1 MRFEIRSPIT
11 KFQVSNFKFRV
22 SNFKFRVSS
31 FEFQISSFEFQVS
44 SFKFRVSSSEFQ
56 VSSFKFQVSS
66 FEFQVSSFEF
76 QVSSFKFQV
85 SSFKFRVSN
94 MTKFFNTTGPCRP
107 EIHYMADP
115 LSRLP
120 MVRELIEDQHYFV
133 LHGPRR
139 TGKTTYLY
147 ALMNQLSQEGK
158 YSALTVNIQPA
169 ASVQNPT
176 RAMIMVAD
184 AICNKARRHLP
195 EKEWP
200 EPVENLDQ
208 DMLARGQLQRYLN
221 LWAEKNPKPVVLFI
235 DEADS
240 LPDELFLALLRQL
253 RAGFEDRP
261 HGFPHSV
268 ALAGLR
274 LGINALLNI
283 KTPSLLLDA
292 FTLSETDALL
302 NQHTAET
309 GQIFTRE
316 AINEIF
322 RLTRGQ
328 PWLTNTL
335 VRETI
340 TEILKNDFTK
350 EITPAHVARARKALV
365 RERKTHLD
373 NLIGKLKESP
383 VKNVTEALISGEF
396 LQSDRLEDLTYL
408 QDFGLVTR
416 ELPIKFANPI
426 YTEIIPEALSYCWKV
441 SFSQELVYE
450 KKYIKNGL
458 LDIDSLISA
467 FQEFYRHHSEIWLE
481 RFEFCEIGRQLLF
494 IAFLQRIVGTEAMF
508 EYEMELGSRHL
519 SLLLEFASERFAM
532 ELKLQRNRYSEDEG
546 LKEIVR
552 YLNRIGMDQGYL
564 ILFET
569 NSQIP
574 WEECTY
580 RLDSQIPW
588 EKRIYRKEI
597 THEGKKIIFVGM

>member
-1 MRFEIRSPIT
+1 
-11 KFQVSNFKFRV
+11 
-22 SNFKFRVSS
+22 
-31 FEFQISSFEFQVS
+31 
-44 SFKFRVSSSEFQ
+44 
-56 VSSFKFQVSS
+56 
-66 FEFQVSSFEF
+66 
-76 QVSSFKFQV
+76 
-85 SSFKFRVSN
+85 
-94 MTKFFNTTGPCRP
+94 MTRFFNTTGPCRP

-176 RAMIMVAD
+176 RAMMMVAD
-184 AICNKARRHLP
+184 AIFNKARCHLP

-200 EPVENLDQ
+200 EPVENLNQ
-208 DMLARGQLQRYLN
+208 EMLARGQLQRYLN

-261 HGFPHSV
+261 GSFPHSV
-268 ALAGLR
+268 VLAGLR
-274 LGINALLNI
+274 LGMNSLLNI
-283 KTPSLLLDA
+283 KTPSFLMDA
-292 FTLSETDALL
+292 FTPSETDALL
-302 NQHTAET
+302 DQHTAET
-309 GQIFTRE
+309 GQVFVRE
-316 AINEIF
+316 ARNEIF

-328 PWLTNTL
+328 PWLSNTL
-335 VRETI
+335 VRQTI
-340 TEILKNDFTK
+340 AEILRNDFTR
-350 EITPAHVARARKALV
+350 EITPAHVARARKILV
-365 RERKTHLD
+365 RDQKTHLD
-373 NLIGKLKESP
+373 NLIGKLKEP
-383 VKNVTEALISGEF
+383 PMKNVTEALISGEF
-396 LQSDRLEDLTYL
+396 LQPDRFEDLTYL

-416 ELPIKFANPI
+416 EPPIKFANPI
-426 YTEIIPEALSYCWKV
+426 YAEIVPDALSYCWKV
-441 SFSQELVYE
+441 SFNQELIDE
-450 KKYIKNGL
+450 KKYLKNRL
-458 LDIDSLISA
+458 LDIDALISA
-467 FQEFYRHHSEIWLE
+467 FQQFYRRHSEIWLE

-494 IAFLQRIVGTEAMF
+494 IAFLQRVVGSEGMF

-519 SLLLEFASERFAM
+519 SLLLDFASERFAM
-532 ELKLQRNRYSEDEG
+532 ELKLQRDRYSEDEG
-546 LKEIVR
+546 LKEMVR
-552 YLNRIGMDQGYL
+552 YLKRIGMDHGYL

-569 NSQIP
+569 NSQVP

-597 THEGKKIIFVGM
+597 MHDGKRIIFIGM